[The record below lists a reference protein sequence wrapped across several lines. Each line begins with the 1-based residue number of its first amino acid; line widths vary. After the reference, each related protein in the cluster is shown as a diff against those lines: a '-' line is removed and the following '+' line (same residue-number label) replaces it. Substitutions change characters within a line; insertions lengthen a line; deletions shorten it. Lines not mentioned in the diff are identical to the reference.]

1 MTDLRDTSRDER
13 LLAAHG
19 YRQELERGLSL
30 WSSFSV
36 GFATISPVVGIYS
49 VMSLGAMSM
58 GPSWVWVV
66 PLCLLLQFGVALVY
80 AELSSQFPLAGGCYQ
95 WVRRL
100 VGDRLAWFTGFLY
113 LASAL
118 ASLTTVAYLG
128 GFWLG
133 LLATGAPPSANGQ
146 VLCGAL
152 LLALGL
158 AVNLLGINPLKY
170 FVNAGIVAEAIA
182 SIGIGVLLLL
192 FFRNHPLD
200 LLFSGPGG
208 TGDADGSYLD
218 GVLTALAVGGWA
230 FLGFDAC
237 SQISEE
243 TTDARVSTPRAI
255 LRSMLVVGFTVMLTA
270 FAVTLSYQDIGAVVS
285 GQVVDPVTPAV
296 VDAFG
301 AWARRS
307 GADRLRRLR
316 GVGADL
322 HRPGDL
328 RHGARRH
335 PARLRPAAP
344 GRPAQGADGGDG
356 LQHAA
361 GQPRPGPGAER
372 HGGRHADRVRQRRFL
387 RGLPD
392 RRRLRSLGPPRRPL
406 GPGQGRLAPGTRGAG
421 GERPG
426 SRLAVVRGA
435 QRRLAAGQPRPAR
448 RALVPGLGGGR
459 GVLRAGRV
467 RPALHG
473 HRQAASAHRHQ
484 PQLRRSA
491 GGLTRTRRPFRR
503 LLRLFPHAGFAPGG
517 ARLILLSRSI
527 AMSDLHY
534 WNYPTDI
541 LCGVGALEQLPRRCA
556 LAGARRP
563 LLVTDP
569 GMLALEPLRLVRE
582 CLERA
587 GIDHDLFHELSS
599 NPSLAEVH
607 GGARRFEAGGH
618 DALIALGGGSA
629 LDAAK
634 GIALLSRDPH
644 GLERFEWTQTLRSY
658 PTLADYPPLGLP
670 PLLALPTT
678 AGTGSELGREAV
690 LTDTQ
695 LGIKRVVG
703 HRELLAACV
712 FLDPRLTRGLPPA
725 LSAATGMDALTHHLE
740 ALFSPLYHPMSAGI
754 ALEGVRLVRQHL
766 ENAVRDGNDLAA
778 REGML
783 VASASAAVAFQKGL
797 GGVHALAHP
806 LGARHHLHHG
816 LLNAVLLPY
825 VLLANRPAIEA
836 DAARLARYLELD
848 EASFDGLLAWILEL
862 RARIGIP
869 ANLAALGLDGE
880 DAQWVG
886 EQALA
891 DLSSSATNALPLD
904 ARDYARI
911 YRQAVAG
918 TLA

>member
-1 MTDLRDTSRDER
+1 M
-13 LLAAHG
+13 
-19 YRQELERGLSL
+19 
-30 WSSFSV
+30 
-36 GFATISPVVGIYS
+36 
-49 VMSLGAMSM
+49 
-58 GPSWVWVV
+58 
-66 PLCLLLQFGVALVY
+66 
-80 AELSSQFPLAGGCYQ
+80 
-95 WVRRL
+95 
-100 VGDRLAWFTGFLY
+100 
-113 LASAL
+113 
-118 ASLTTVAYLG
+118 
-128 GFWLG
+128 
-133 LLATGAPPSANGQ
+133 
-146 VLCGAL
+146 
-152 LLALGL
+152 
-158 AVNLLGINPLKY
+158 NLLGINPLKY

-255 LRSMLVVGFTVMLTA
+255 LRSMLVVGLTVMLTA

-301 AWARRS
+301 AWAERPFVAVVLIAFVACVVSVQTYIGRAIFGMARDAILPGS
-307 GADRLRRLR
+307 ALLRRVDRRKVPMAAMVCSTLLASLGLALGLNATAVGTLIAFGSGGFFVVFLIVAACALWARLVGRWDPDKGALR
-316 GVGADL
+316 LGRAGLAVNVLAVAWLSFEALNVAWPRASLARPTRPWFQVWAVVVVFSALAAFGLLYMVIAKPHRRIATSLSFAAPPADP
-322 HRPGDL
+322 HAP
-328 RHGARRH
+328 AVPAPPPVV
-335 PARLRPAAP
+335 PARWLR
-344 GRPAQGADGGDG
+344 
-356 LQHAA
+356 
-361 GQPRPGPGAER
+361 
-372 HGGRHADRVRQRRFL
+372 
-387 RGLPD
+387 
-392 RRRLRSLGPPRRPL
+392 
-406 GPGQGRLAPGTRGAG
+406 
-421 GERPG
+421 
-426 SRLAVVRGA
+426 
-435 QRRLAAGQPRPAR
+435 
-448 RALVPGLGGGR
+448 
-459 GVLRAGRV
+459 
-467 RPALHG
+467 
-473 HRQAASAHRHQ
+473 
-484 PQLRRSA
+484 
-491 GGLTRTRRPFRR
+491 
-503 LLRLFPHAGFAPGG
+503 

-599 NPSLAEVH
+599 NPSLAEVQ

-658 PTLADYPPLGLP
+658 PTLADYPLLGLP

-712 FLDPRLTRGLPPA
+712 FLDPRLTRGLP
-725 LSAATGMDALTHHLE
+725 
-740 ALFSPLYHPMSAGI
+740 
-754 ALEGVRLVRQHL
+754 R
-766 ENAVRDGNDLAA
+766 
-778 REGML
+778 
-783 VASASAAVAFQKGL
+783 
-797 GGVHALAHP
+797 
-806 LGARHHLHHG
+806 
-816 LLNAVLLPY
+816 
-825 VLLANRPAIEA
+825 
-836 DAARLARYLELD
+836 
-848 EASFDGLLAWILEL
+848 
-862 RARIGIP
+862 
-869 ANLAALGLDGE
+869 
-880 DAQWVG
+880 
-886 EQALA
+886 
-891 DLSSSATNALPLD
+891 
-904 ARDYARI
+904 
-911 YRQAVAG
+911 
-918 TLA
+918 

>member
-243 TTDARVSTPRAI
+243 TTDARVSTPGDPALDAGGGIHRDAHR
-255 LRSMLVVGFTVMLTA
+255 LRR
-270 FAVTLSYQDIGAVVS
+270 
-285 GQVVDPVTPAV
+285 DPVLPGHRRGGQRPGGRPGHPGGGGRLRRLGRA
-296 VDAFG
+296 AL
-301 AWARRS
+301 RRS

-392 RRRLRSLGPPRRPL
+392 RRRLRFWARLVGRWDPDKGALRLGRAGLAVNVLAVAWLSFEALNVAWPRAS
-406 GPGQGRLAPGTRGAG
+406 LAPPDA
-421 GERPG
+421 PWFQVW
-426 SRLAVVRGA
+426 AVVVVFSA
-435 QRRLAAGQPRPAR
+435 LAAFGLLYMVIAKPHR
-448 RALVPGLGGGR
+448 RIATSLSF
-459 GVLRAGRV
+459 
-467 RPALHG
+467 
-473 HRQAASAHRHQ
+473 AA
-484 PQLRRSA
+484 
-491 GGLTRTRRPFRR
+491 
-503 LLRLFPHAGFAPGG
+503 
-517 ARLILLSRSI
+517 
-527 AMSDLHY
+527 
-534 WNYPTDI
+534 
-541 LCGVGALEQLPRRCA
+541 
-556 LAGARRP
+556 
-563 LLVTDP
+563 
-569 GMLALEPLRLVRE
+569 
-582 CLERA
+582 
-587 GIDHDLFHELSS
+587 
-599 NPSLAEVH
+599 
-607 GGARRFEAGGH
+607 
-618 DALIALGGGSA
+618 
-629 LDAAK
+629 
-634 GIALLSRDPH
+634 
-644 GLERFEWTQTLRSY
+644 
-658 PTLADYPPLGLP
+658 
-670 PLLALPTT
+670 
-678 AGTGSELGREAV
+678 
-690 LTDTQ
+690 
-695 LGIKRVVG
+695 
-703 HRELLAACV
+703 
-712 FLDPRLTRGLPPA
+712 PPA
-725 LSAATGMDALTHHLE
+725 D
-740 ALFSPLYHPMSAGI
+740 
-754 ALEGVRLVRQHL
+754 
-766 ENAVRDGNDLAA
+766 
-778 REGML
+778 
-783 VASASAAVAFQKGL
+783 
-797 GGVHALAHP
+797 
-806 LGARHHLHHG
+806 
-816 LLNAVLLPY
+816 
-825 VLLANRPAIEA
+825 
-836 DAARLARYLELD
+836 
-848 EASFDGLLAWILEL
+848 
-862 RARIGIP
+862 
-869 ANLAALGLDGE
+869 
-880 DAQWVG
+880 
-886 EQALA
+886 
-891 DLSSSATNALPLD
+891 
-904 ARDYARI
+904 
-911 YRQAVAG
+911 
-918 TLA
+918 

>member
-1 MTDLRDTSRDER
+1 MVVL
-13 LLAAHG
+13 
-19 YRQELERGLSL
+19 
-30 WSSFSV
+30 FSV

-301 AWARRS
+301 AWAERPFVAVVLIAFVACVVSVQTYIGRAIFGMARDAILPGS
-307 GADRLRRLR
+307 ALLRRVDRRKVPMAAMVCSTLLASL
-316 GVGADL
+316 GLALGLNATAVGTLIAFGSGGFFVVFL
-322 HRPGDL
+322 IVAACAL
-328 RHGARRH
+328 W
-335 PARLRPAAP
+335 ARLV
-344 GRPAQGADGGDG
+344 GRWD
-356 LQHAA
+356 
-361 GQPRPGPGAER
+361 
-372 HGGRHADRVRQRRFL
+372 
-387 RGLPD
+387 
-392 RRRLRSLGPPRRPL
+392 
-406 GPGQGRLAPGTRGAG
+406 GQGRLAPGARGAG

-491 GGLTRTRRPFRR
+491 GGLTHTRRPFRR
-503 LLRLFPHAGFAPGG
+503 LLSC
-517 ARLILLSRSI
+517 SR
-527 AMSDLHY
+527 
-534 WNYPTDI
+534 
-541 LCGVGALEQLPRRCA
+541 
-556 LAGARRP
+556 
-563 LLVTDP
+563 
-569 GMLALEPLRLVRE
+569 
-582 CLERA
+582 
-587 GIDHDLFHELSS
+587 
-599 NPSLAEVH
+599 
-607 GGARRFEAGGH
+607 
-618 DALIALGGGSA
+618 
-629 LDAAK
+629 
-634 GIALLSRDPH
+634 
-644 GLERFEWTQTLRSY
+644 
-658 PTLADYPPLGLP
+658 TLA
-670 PLLALPTT
+670 
-678 AGTGSELGREAV
+678 S
-690 LTDTQ
+690 
-695 LGIKRVVG
+695 
-703 HRELLAACV
+703 
-712 FLDPRLTRGLPPA
+712 
-725 LSAATGMDALTHHLE
+725 
-740 ALFSPLYHPMSAGI
+740 
-754 ALEGVRLVRQHL
+754 
-766 ENAVRDGNDLAA
+766 
-778 REGML
+778 
-783 VASASAAVAFQKGL
+783 
-797 GGVHALAHP
+797 
-806 LGARHHLHHG
+806 
-816 LLNAVLLPY
+816 
-825 VLLANRPAIEA
+825 RPAGPGSSCFHG
-836 DAARLARYLELD
+836 
-848 EASFDGLLAWILEL
+848 AS
-862 RARIGIP
+862 P
-869 ANLAALGLDGE
+869 
-880 DAQWVG
+880 
-886 EQALA
+886 
-891 DLSSSATNALPLD
+891 
-904 ARDYARI
+904 
-911 YRQAVAG
+911 
-918 TLA
+918 

>member
-301 AWARRS
+301 AWAERPFVAVVLIAFVACVVSVQTYIGRAIFGMARDAILPGS
-307 GADRLRRLR
+307 ALLRR
-316 GVGADL
+316 VD
-322 HRPGDL
+322 
-328 RHGARRH
+328 RRK
-335 PARLRPAAP
+335 
-344 GRPAQGADGGDG
+344 GADGGDG

-406 GPGQGRLAPGTRGAG
+406 GPGQGRLAPGARGAG

-491 GGLTRTRRPFRR
+491 GGLT
-503 LLRLFPHAGFAPGG
+503 HAPAVPAPPPVVP
-517 ARLILLSRSI
+517 AR
-527 AMSDLHY
+527 
-534 WNYPTDI
+534 W
-541 LCGVGALEQLPRRCA
+541 
-556 LAGARRP
+556 
-563 LLVTDP
+563 
-569 GMLALEPLRLVRE
+569 
-582 CLERA
+582 
-587 GIDHDLFHELSS
+587 
-599 NPSLAEVH
+599 
-607 GGARRFEAGGH
+607 
-618 DALIALGGGSA
+618 
-629 LDAAK
+629 
-634 GIALLSRDPH
+634 
-644 GLERFEWTQTLRSY
+644 
-658 PTLADYPPLGLP
+658 
-670 PLLALPTT
+670 
-678 AGTGSELGREAV
+678 
-690 LTDTQ
+690 
-695 LGIKRVVG
+695 
-703 HRELLAACV
+703 
-712 FLDPRLTRGLPPA
+712 
-725 LSAATGMDALTHHLE
+725 
-740 ALFSPLYHPMSAGI
+740 
-754 ALEGVRLVRQHL
+754 
-766 ENAVRDGNDLAA
+766 
-778 REGML
+778 
-783 VASASAAVAFQKGL
+783 
-797 GGVHALAHP
+797 
-806 LGARHHLHHG
+806 
-816 LLNAVLLPY
+816 
-825 VLLANRPAIEA
+825 
-836 DAARLARYLELD
+836 
-848 EASFDGLLAWILEL
+848 L
-862 RARIGIP
+862 RARRG
-869 ANLAALGLDGE
+869 G
-880 DAQWVG
+880 
-886 EQALA
+886 
-891 DLSSSATNALPLD
+891 SSCFHGASP
-904 ARDYARI
+904 
-911 YRQAVAG
+911 
-918 TLA
+918 